1 MAFTALGANIF
12 VDTNRLRRGSHASP
26 TLVYN
31 TENAAL
37 TLGPRVPD
45 DVCDLRAAMAV
56 GEKLYAVTSFSLTTV
71 LSWAPTTKVQPGD
84 PPMDWSWNSLS
95 TPTPTPIN
103 GTEIITYAL
112 HPDGHTIFMSTK
124 DETYS
129 FDTSHGVWKKPGDWV
144 LPFRGQAYF
153 DADLD
158 AWVGIHNKDDGHI
171 CCCPVAS
178 RCTTATP
185 QLQRRMLKEKLFRSM
200 EEVKVDHRHYKPT
213 LTYMG
218 DSRFCL
224 VENVLCGED
233 FSDGAVIHVTLFGLK
248 YDHKGELQTKARRTT
263 RSYAVSKNSHLFS
276 HAVFWM

>member
-1 MAFTALGANIF
+1 MEL
-12 VDTNRLRRGSHASP
+12 RLSP
-26 TLVYN
+26 THC
-31 TENAAL
+31 T
-37 TLGPRVPD
+37 R
-45 DVCDLRAAMAV
+45 
-56 GEKLYAVTSFSLTTV
+56 
-71 LSWAPTTKVQPGD
+71 
-84 PPMDWSWNSLS
+84 MDTPSSCPQRMKRTPS
-95 TPTPTPIN
+95 TPAMVCGRSLGIGCCPS
-103 GTEIITYAL
+103 EA
-112 HPDGHTIFMSTK
+112 
-124 DETYS
+124 
-129 FDTSHGVWKKPGDWV
+129 
-144 LPFRGQAYF
+144 QAYF